1 MRVPVLVPVRVRVRV
16 WSVKGKVKEDLVR
29 RSFSLV
35 FAAVVAL
42 VVAPP
47 VRAVEPGFAVAYETV
62 PGEGGTPLKAFVV
75 TPTGRG
81 SGPFPLIVLPSS
93 WGVNNIEYVGAAAK
107 LAYESGYSVIS
118 YTSRG
123 FHDSAGEIDVAG
135 PDTVADVS
143 RVIDWGLAHAGG
155 DPARIG
161 VGGISYGAGQSL
173 LAAARDPRIKAVAA
187 LSTWT
192 DLGRSLYPNET
203 VSAQAVEL
211 LLAAGK
217 LTGRPG
223 PVLREAEAAYRDD
236 RFADVLPISPPRSP
250 ASHVSSIKAAVMIGN
265 AWNDGLFP
273 PSQIT
278 DFFGAL
284 TGPKRLMLSPGDHAT
299 AELFGAAG
307 LPNEIWTSVG
317 RWFDHHLKGAANGV
331 ERELPVHVKPN
342 NGGGWRSFA
351 SWAAVTAR
359 TDVVALA
366 ADRFGAGDRIAAGWP
381 TLAESG
387 VVLVSG
393 ALQGFLRVPVGVA
406 TPLIDRGAAAVWRG
420 PVEWRGT
427 TVSGTPRVRLTVT
440 PSAARTTLYAY
451 LYEVNALGLGAL
463 VTHKPVTVAGSGT
476 RVVDVELEPV
486 VWDVAAGNRLV
497 LVVDTVDA
505 RYEGYSVL
513 GSSVTFGAESWLTVP
528 RG

>member
-1 MRVPVLVPVRVRVRV
+1 M
-16 WSVKGKVKEDLVR
+16 R
-29 RSFSLV
+29 RSLPLLL
-35 FAAVVAL
+35 AALVAL
-42 VVAPP
+42 VLAPP
-47 VRAVEPGFAVAYETV
+47 VQAAPGFAVAYRTI

-81 SGPFPLIVLPSS
+81 SGPFPLVVLPSS
-93 WGVNNIEYVGAAAK
+93 WGMNNIEYVGAAARF
-107 LAYESGYSVIS
+107 AYESGYSVIS

-123 FHDSAGEIDVAG
+123 FYDSAGEIDVAG

-143 RVIDWGLAHAGG
+143 RVIDWGLANAAS

-192 DLGRSLYPNET
+192 DLARSLYPNET

-223 PVLREAEAAYRDD
+223 PVLREAEAAYRDG
-236 RFADVLPISPPRSP
+236 RFADVLPISPERSP
-250 ASHVSSIKAAVMIGN
+250 ATFSSSIDAAVMIGN

-273 PSQIT
+273 PSQLT
-278 DFFGAL
+278 DFFTAL
-284 TGPKRLMLSPGDHAT
+284 SGPKRLMLSPGDHAT

-307 LPNEIWTSVG
+307 LPNEIWASVG
-317 RWFDHHLKGAANGV
+317 RWFDHHLKGEANGID
-331 ERELPVHVKPN
+331 REQPVQLKPN
-342 NGGGWRSFA
+342 NGGGWRSFP

-359 TDVVALA
+359 SDTVPLS
-366 ADRFGAGDRIAAGWP
+366 ADRIGAGWP
-381 TLAESG
+381 TIAESG
-387 VVLVSG
+387 TVLVSG
-393 ALQGFLRVPVGVA
+393 ALQGFLQLPVGVS

-420 PVEWRGT
+420 PVQWSPM

-440 PSAARTTLYAY
+440 PSAPKTTLYAY

-463 VTHKPVTVAGSGT
+463 VTHKPVTLTGAGART
-476 RVVDVELEPV
+476 LDLDLEPV
-486 VWDVAAGNRLV
+486 VWQVAAGNRLV

-505 RYEGYSVL
+505 RYRGSSAL
-513 GSSVTFGAESWLTVP
+513 GSSVAFGADSRLVVP
-528 RG
+528 IG

>member
-1 MRVPVLVPVRVRVRV
+1 M
-16 WSVKGKVKEDLVR
+16 R
-29 RSFSLV
+29 RSLPLLL
-35 FAAVVAL
+35 AAVVAL
-42 VVAPP
+42 AVAPP
-47 VRAVEPGFAVAYETV
+47 SAAASPGFAVAYQTI

-93 WGVNNIEYVGAAAK
+93 WGVNNIEYVGAAARM
-107 LAYESGYSVIS
+107 AYESGYSVIS

-123 FHDSAGEIDVAG
+123 FYDSAGEIDVAG

-192 DLGRSLYPNET
+192 DLARSLYPNET

-223 PVLREAEAAYRDD
+223 AVLREAEAAYREN
-236 RFADVLPISPPRSP
+236 RFEDVLPISPPRSP
-250 ASHVSSIKAAVMIGN
+250 ATYASSIKAAVMIGN
-265 AWNDGLFP
+265 AWNDGLFA

-307 LPNEIWTSVG
+307 LPNEIWASVG
-317 RWFDHHLKGAANGV
+317 RWFDHHLKGAANGI
-331 ERELPVHVKPN
+331 ERELPVQVKPN
-342 NGGGWRSFA
+342 NGGAWRSYP

-359 TDVVALA
+359 TSTVALS
-366 ADRFGAGDRIAAGWP
+366 ADRIGAGWP
-381 TLAESG
+381 TIAESG
-387 VVLVSG
+387 TVLVSG
-393 ALQGFLRVPVGVA
+393 ALQGFLRLPVGVS

-420 PVEWRGT
+420 PVEWSGS

-440 PSAARTTLYAY
+440 ASAARTTLYAY
-451 LYEVNALGLGAL
+451 LYEVNGLGLGAL
-463 VTHKPVTVAGSGT
+463 VTHKPVTVDGGGP
-476 RVVDVELEPV
+476 RVLDVDLEPV
-486 VWDVAAGNRLV
+486 VWNVAAGNRLV

-505 RYEGYSVL
+505 RYKGSSAL
-513 GSSVTFGAESWLTVP
+513 GSSVAFGADSWLAVP